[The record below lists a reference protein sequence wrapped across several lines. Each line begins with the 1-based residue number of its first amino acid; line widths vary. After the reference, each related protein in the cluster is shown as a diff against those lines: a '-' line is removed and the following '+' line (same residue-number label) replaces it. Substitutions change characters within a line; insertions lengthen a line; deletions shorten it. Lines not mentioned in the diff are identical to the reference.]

1 MEESLYLNDKYEL
14 MIKTNE
20 NNEYNA
26 KFIFDKVSNPF
37 MMPSDIKILDFADR
51 EIKFEFEKTQ
61 ITFYK
66 NPTNCFLEDEK
77 INTIIYS
84 IENLKLITKK
94 LNYKEPILF
103 KKESDEKII
112 LNENEINDNLKID
125 YEDSIIIKDNILL
138 DEQIKNKFKQQ
149 TDLLDEYKNNNKE
162 NGFPYKVI
170 SINLRKY
177 LKSLKNESLEEPFCY
192 FTSKERFRLEEKI
205 H

>member
-112 LNENEINDNLKID
+112 LNENEINDNLKI
-125 YEDSIIIKDNILL
+125 I
-138 DEQIKNKFKQQ
+138 
-149 TDLLDEYKNNNKE
+149 
-162 NGFPYKVI
+162 
-170 SINLRKY
+170 
-177 LKSLKNESLEEPFCY
+177 FC
-192 FTSKERFRLEEKI
+192 
-205 H
+205 